1 MQKRKTLI
9 DVFPDW
15 MTGGGVFSAL
25 QTLDVPWKDEN
36 IASILDLEYYGNI
49 SGDKNTAPLINK
61 YMSGDELTA
70 QEILT
75 LATLIFKIN
84 AVTWAKEW
92 ATLSAEYDPI
102 ENYSM
107 REVMTDDETVIE
119 YGKTHTR
126 TDNTT
131 KTRTPNLSEVTTP
144 DLTVEET
151 PDLTEEET
159 PDLTTEN
166 DNSVYGF
173 NSATAVPTGEQSTTQ
188 TGTNTKTTTGTN
200 TTTTTGTNTVATT
213 GTDTVRDTGTVTD
226 VDTGD
231 DTHTRNYELTRSG
244 NIGVTTSQQMLES
257 ERNLWMWN
265 FFYGVVFPAIDRVLT
280 IQIY

>member
-1 MQKRKTLI
+1 MPKRKKLT

-15 MTGGGVFSAL
+15 MAGGGVFSAL
-25 QTLDVPWKDEN
+25 QMLDVPWKDED
-36 IASILDLEYYGNI
+36 IALILDFEYYGNI

-61 YMSGDELTA
+61 YMDGDELTS

-188 TGTNTKTTTGTN
+188 KGTNTKTTTGTN
-200 TTTTTGTNTVATT
+200 TTTTTGTNTVTNT
-213 GTDTVRDTGTVTD
+213 GTDTIRDTGTVTD

-257 ERNLWMWN
+257 ERKLWLWN
-265 FFYGVVFPAIDRVLT
+265 FFYAVVFPAIDRVLT